1 MKPKLIVINGPLG
14 IGKSTLAKR
23 YAEEHP
29 LTLVLDI
36 DDVWAMLSHWREEK
50 EKSAPLSKKM
60 AIEMA
65 RVNLEAGHDVV
76 IPQILQTAEL
86 ADSFQQLAKD
96 YNADY
101 YEILLSVSKEEAINR
116 FIKRGK
122 AGGHP
127 NGFRPGGIIDTSGRK
142 KKLAEMYDSMIE
154 VAKTRPH
161 VIKVEPALGNI
172 EETYSD
178 LIKMLN
184 EC

>member
-1 MKPKLIVINGPLG
+1 MLSVMKPKLIVINGPLG

-76 IPQILQTAEL
+76 IPQIL
-86 ADSFQQLAKD
+86 
-96 YNADY
+96 
-101 YEILLSVSKEEAINR
+101 
-116 FIKRGK
+116 
-122 AGGHP
+122 
-127 NGFRPGGIIDTSGRK
+127 
-142 KKLAEMYDSMIE
+142 
-154 VAKTRPH
+154 
-161 VIKVEPALGNI
+161 
-172 EETYSD
+172 
-178 LIKMLN
+178 
-184 EC
+184 